1 MHWMAFGRWFR
12 RSAALL
18 LLAVVPAEAWLSAWE
33 AHPLLTLREA
43 VLVALAENER
53 VITSLEGIE
62 QAQLGRTLAAS
73 AFATR
78 ITPNLLG
85 SFGQSD
91 IRNQT
96 YGVGVSRRFTTGTEV
111 RMDVGASTFSNQ
123 IGNFYAADTTLL
135 VRQSLL
141 KGFGPLAGR
150 RDIERADYQV
160 RNARRQ
166 RVLTEQQVAID
177 VAMTYYGLIAG
188 RELAAAARTALE
200 NAQQLLEASEAKLEA
215 QLVSQLDVFRAR
227 QLVADAEGRLF
238 DVESAV
244 EDQKDELRILMSRDL
259 DYEFR
264 VAAELDA
271 RMEPMELADAVGR
284 ALQHRIEL
292 LDATAAVEE
301 AERDVRF
308 TRHQLLPQFDVS
320 VAMTRR
326 ESADSLRGAFG
337 LDRFEPV
344 TFFSVS
350 TPLNRTA
357 ENTQLQSAM
366 MERGRRMREREL
378 LRRRIAQE
386 ARRAVRE
393 QQRLANAVESADT
406 TVEFAEREV
415 ALATLRFQRG
425 LSNNLDVVNAQAALL
440 DATTRRLGVLSNVAV
455 SRLTLR
461 ATLGIL
467 DVRRDIQ

>member
-1 MHWMAFGRWFR
+1 MRLTRLVVSGVLLTPVFLGAQE
-12 RSAALL
+12 AA
-18 LLAVVPAEAWLSAWE
+18 P
-33 AHPLLTLREA
+33 PLTLREA
-43 VLVALAENER
+43 VLVALAENDR
-53 VITSLEGIE
+53 VVSSLENVT
-62 QAQLGRTLAAS
+62 QARLGRALAAS

-78 ITPNLLG
+78 VTPNLLG

-91 IRNQT
+91 VRNQT

-123 IGNFYAADTTLL
+123 IGNFYAADATLL

-141 KGFGPLAGR
+141 RGFGPQVGR
-150 RDIERADYQV
+150 RDIERADYQLG
-160 RNARRQ
+160 NAGRQ
-166 RVLTEQQVAID
+166 RLLTEQQVAID
-177 VAMTYYGLIAG
+177 VARTYYGLIAG
-188 RELAAAARTALE
+188 RELVAAARTALE
-200 NAQQLLEASEAKLEA
+200 GARQLLEASEAKLEA
-215 QLVSQLDVFRAR
+215 QLVSQLDVFRAQ
-227 QLVADAEGRLF
+227 QLVADAEARLF
-238 DVESAV
+238 DAESAV
-244 EDQKDELRILMSRDL
+244 EDQRDELRILMSRDL

-271 RMEPMELADAVGR
+271 RTEPMGLADAVGL
-284 ALQHRIEL
+284 ALRHRIEL
-292 LDATAAVEE
+292 RDADAAVEE

-308 TRHQLLPQFDVS
+308 SRRQLLPQVDVS

-344 TFFSVS
+344 TFLSVS
-350 TPLNRTA
+350 TPLDRTA
-357 ENTQLQSAM
+357 ENTQLQAAR
-366 MERGRRMREREL
+366 MERDRRIREREL

-393 QQRLANAVESADT
+393 QQRLANAVESANT

-415 ALATLRFQRG
+415 ALAALRFQRG
-425 LSNNLDVVNAQAALL
+425 LSNNLDVVNAQATLL
-440 DATTRRLGVLSNVAV
+440 DATTRRLGVLANVAV

-467 DVRRDIQ
+467 DARRDVH